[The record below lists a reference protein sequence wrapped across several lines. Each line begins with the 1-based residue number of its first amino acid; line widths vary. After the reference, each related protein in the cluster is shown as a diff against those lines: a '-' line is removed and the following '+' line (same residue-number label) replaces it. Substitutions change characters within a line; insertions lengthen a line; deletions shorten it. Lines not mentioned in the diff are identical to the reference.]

1 MSRPR
6 IVGDLSGV
14 PTFDFGP
21 KNLIWWGTSGFML
34 IEGMGFVLA
43 GGAYLYLVGR
53 APEWPPA
60 GAPPPDLLWGT
71 LFTVGMLLSLI
82 PNMFAKLAA
91 ARLDKA
97 ASRFWVAVMIG
108 VAVLLLVLRAFEF
121 PHLNCRWDLNA
132 YGSVTWALMLPH
144 TTHLITDAGDT
155 AGLGYFLFREERPD
169 GERFVDVSDNANY
182 WNFVVVSWLAIYLL
196 VYWAPRWL

>member
-6 IVGDLSGV
+6 IVGDLSTV

-21 KNLIWWGTSGFML
+21 RNLIWWGTSGFML

-43 GGAYLYLVGR
+43 AGCYLYLVGR

-60 GAPPPDLLWGT
+60 DTAPPDLLWGT
-71 LFTVGMLLSLI
+71 LQTVGMLLSAV
-82 PNMFAKLAA
+82 PNHMAKKAA
-91 ARLDKA
+91 FRFDKA
-97 ASRFWVAVMIG
+97 ASRFWVAVMIAIA
-108 VAVLLLVLRAFEF
+108 AVLLIIRGFEL

-132 YGSVTWALMLPH
+132 YGSIVWAVMLLH
-144 TTHLITDAGDT
+144 TAHLITDGLDT
-155 AGLGYFLFREERPD
+155 AALGYFVFTEEPPD

-182 WNFVVVSWLAIYLL
+182 WDFVVVSWLPIYLL
-196 VYWAPRWL
+196 IYWAPRWL